1 MQDLSLYTL
10 RHIVERA
17 SRLFKDAPAYSA
29 VGGTPLTFGEV
40 CEHVT
45 KLSLWLEEEGIGR
58 GDRVAI
64 LSESCVHWGIVYF
77 AITSMGAVA
86 VPILPDFHP
95 DAIQHILRHS
105 EAKAIFVSEKLYS
118 KLEECKDIEDILGV
132 SMESFMPIEYG
143 TTRAK
148 VRDLKAMGLREF
160 RKLREK
166 AVRMKASALGQNE
179 EHNGLDIGAP
189 YEPQEEDTAVIIYT
203 SGTTGHSKGVMLSHK
218 NIVWDAHAVR
228 ALIQLHVGD
237 RMLSILPLAHTY
249 ECTLGLILPMINGV
263 HVHYLEKPPTA
274 RALLPAF
281 AAVRPTAMLSVPLV
295 IEKMYKTSLLPKL
308 TGSWLKKK
316 LYAVPMVRRKLNAI
330 AGRKLLEI
338 FGGELK
344 IFCIGGAG
352 LAPDVEQFLREAKF
366 PYAIGYGLTETAPLI
381 AGSGPEAT
389 RFTST
394 GYTMP
399 DTKIRIVDAD
409 PKTGNGEIVVKG
421 PSVMQGYYKAPQVS
435 KEAFTLDGWFRTG
448 DLGRFDKDGYLYIK
462 GRLKNVIIGPSGENI
477 YPEEIEA
484 LIHQS
489 PYVLESLVLQVD
501 GKLVARIHLDSTRMD
516 EEFGNLTAAEAAAQ
530 TKALLETL
538 RLEVNSKVSAFA
550 KISKV
555 VNQQEPF
562 EKTPTHKIKRF
573 LYV

>member
-1 MQDLSLYTL
+1 MQDLSLYTM

-17 SRLFKDAPAYSA
+17 ARLYTEAPAYSA
-29 VGGTPLTFGEV
+29 VGGTPMTFGEV

-45 KLSLWLEEEGIGR
+45 KLSVWLEEEGITR

-64 LSESCVHWGIVYF
+64 LSESCVNWGIAYF
-77 AITSMGAVA
+77 AVTCMGAIA

-105 EAKAIFVSEKLYS
+105 ESKAVFVSEKLYP
-118 KLEECKDIEDILGV
+118 KLEECKDIEDILGI
-132 SMESFMPIEYG
+132 SIESFMPIEYG

-148 VRDLKAMGLREF
+148 VRDIKAAGLREF
-160 RKLREK
+160 RKLRDK
-166 AVRMKASALGQNE
+166 AVRMKASALGGEVSNI
-179 EHNGLDIGAP
+179 DAP
-189 YEPQEEDTAVIIYT
+189 YEPKEEDTAVIIYT
-203 SGTTGHSKGVMLSHK
+203 SGTTGHSKGVMLSHR

-228 ALIQLHVGD
+228 ALVQLSVGD

-249 ECTLGLILPMINGV
+249 ECTLGLVLPMINGV

-308 TGSWLKKK
+308 TGSWMKKK
-316 LYAVPMVRRKLNAI
+316 LYGIPLVRRKLNAI

-394 GYTMP
+394 GPAMP
-399 DTKIRIVDAD
+399 DTKIRILDAD
-409 PKTGNGEIVVKG
+409 PTTGEGEIVVKG
-421 PSVMQGYYKAPQVS
+421 PSVMQGYYKAPQIT

-516 EEFGNLTAAEAAAQ
+516 KEFGNLTAMEAATQ
-530 TKALLETL
+530 TKALLENL
-538 RLEVNSKVSAFA
+538 RLEVNAKVSAFS